1 MYSYLKKFTDFIKIY
16 CRSGNG
22 GSGIIHFRKEKFINR
37 GGPDGGD
44 GGKGGNIIIR
54 GNNKLFTISHLKS
67 KKHIIAENGET
78 GGRNRITGS
87 NGKDSII
94 EVPIG
99 TIVKDI
105 CSNIIIE
112 ILNNNEEKILLFG
125 GKGGKGNCHFK
136 NSLCQ
141 TPFYSEKGESGKEFI
156 FVLELKL
163 LADVGL
169 IGLPNSGKSTLIS
182 MITSSKPKIDNYP
195 FTTLNPKIGVI
206 NYKNFKKIVIADIP
220 GIIKGASKGKGLGFE
235 FLKHIQRNKIL
246 FLILSAEVIDYKKSY
261 NLIRNELIFFDK
273 NLFKKKRLL
282 VISKYDLLDQELK
295 DEIIK
300 ELPIFE
306 KYIFISSFSKEG
318 LYELIY
324 YICNILS

>member
-22 GSGIIHFRKEKFINR
+22 GSGIIHFRKEKL

-54 GNNKLFTISHLKS
+54 GNNKLFTIYHLKS
-67 KKHIIAENGET
+67 KKHIRAEDGKT

-125 GKGGKGNCHFK
+125 GKGGKGNCNFK
-136 NSLCQ
+136 NSLCK

-195 FTTLNPKIGVI
+195 FTTLNPNIGVL

-261 NLIRNELIFFDK
+261 YLIINELNVFDK
-273 NLFKKKRLL
+273 NIFQKKRLL
-282 VISKYDLLDQELK
+282 VISKYDLLDKELK
-295 DEIIK
+295 YEIIK